1 MNEDEKISG
10 LIPKSDIDKIS
21 PHSQAVIRIG
31 GQEIVLDNSRL
42 AFNEVSLN
50 VFMENLAL
58 WYDYFSQKLAEAEA
72 ILAYKEYEYDV
83 FFSSSYE
90 RSKEDGCT
98 DKLAEANAKKDPNVC
113 DAKKEIIVAKHKVT
127 LLKQHLKAWDKAHE
141 NAMSRGHMVRKE
153 MDKLN
158 TDIMF
163 KGRDDRVGEIVGKK
177 WLSE

>member
-1 MNEDEKISG
+1 MTDIEN
-10 LIPKSDIDKIS
+10 LIPRADAERIA
-21 PHSQAVIRIG
+21 PHAQTTVKIG
-31 GQEIVLDNSRL
+31 GQEIVLDNTRL

-50 VFMENLAL
+50 NFMENLAL

-83 FFSSSYE
+83 LFSASYE
-90 RSKEDGCT
+90 KSKEEGCT
-98 DKLAEANAKKDPNVC
+98 DKLAEANAKKEANVC
-113 DAKKEIIVAKHKVT
+113 EAKKEIIGAKHKVT

-158 TDIMF
+158 TDIVF
-163 KGRDDRVGEIVGKK
+163 RSKDDLVSGIVGKSK
-177 WLSE
+177 VE

>member
-1 MNEDEKISG
+1 MNEDVSHLLSPADCDRTCPRAQTTLKIG
-10 LIPKSDIDKIS
+10 N
-21 PHSQAVIRIG
+21 
-31 GQEIVLDNSRL
+31 QEITLDNSRL

-50 VFMENLAL
+50 TFMENLAL

-83 FFSSSYE
+83 LFSSAYE

-98 DKLAEANAKKDPNVC
+98 DKLAEANAKKEANVC
-113 DAKKEIIVAKHKVT
+113 EAKKEIIGAKHKVT

-158 TDIMF
+158 TDIVF
-163 KGRDDRVGEIVGKK
+163 RGRDDRVHDIVGRRGD
-177 WLSE
+177 S

>member
-1 MNEDEKISG
+1 MQGVEDLVPQG
-10 LIPKSDIDKIS
+10 DIERFA
-21 PHSQAVIRIG
+21 PQARTVVKIG

-50 VFMENLAL
+50 NFMENLAL

-83 FFSSSYE
+83 LFSSSYE
-90 RSKEDGCT
+90 RSKEEGCT
-98 DKLAEANAKKDPNVC
+98 DKLAEANAKKDTNVC
-113 DAKKEIIVAKHKVT
+113 EAKKEIIGAKHKVT

-153 MDKLN
+153 MDKLH
-158 TDIMF
+158 TDIVF
-163 KGRDDRVGEIVGKK
+163 KNKDDQVQDIIGRRRD
-177 WLSE
+177 

>member
-1 MNEDEKISG
+1 MNEDLSH
-10 LIPKSDIDKIS
+10 LVPPSDCDRIS
-21 PHSQAVIRIG
+21 PRAQTTVKIG
-31 GQEIVLDNSRL
+31 SQEIVLDNSRL

-50 VFMENLAL
+50 AFMENLAL

-83 FFSSSYE
+83 LFSAAYE
-90 RSKEDGCT
+90 RSKEGGCT
-98 DKLAEANAKKDPNVC
+98 DKLAEANAKKEVNVC
-113 DAKKEIIVAKHKVT
+113 EAKKEIIGAKHKVT

-158 TDIMF
+158 TDIVF
-163 KGRDDRVGEIVGKK
+163 RGRDDRVNEIVGRRHE
-177 WLSE
+177 S

>member
-1 MNEDEKISG
+1 MNEDLSH
-10 LIPKSDIDKIS
+10 LVPPADCDRIS
-21 PHSQAVIRIG
+21 PRAQTTVKIG
-31 GQEIVLDNSRL
+31 SQEIVLDNSRL

-50 VFMENLAL
+50 AFMENLAL

-83 FFSSSYE
+83 LFSAAYE
-90 RSKEDGCT
+90 RSKEGGCT
-98 DKLAEANAKKDPNVC
+98 DKLAEANAKKEANVC
-113 DAKKEIIVAKHKVT
+113 EAKKEIIGAKHKVT

-158 TDIMF
+158 TDIVF
-163 KGRDDRVGEIVGKK
+163 RGRDDRVNDIVGRRHE
-177 WLSE
+177 S

>member
-1 MNEDEKISG
+1 MEVAD
-10 LIPKSDIDKIS
+10 LIPKADIERLS
-21 PHSQAVIRIG
+21 PRAQTVIKLG

-42 AFNEVSLN
+42 AFNETSLN
-50 VFMENLAL
+50 SFMENLAL

-83 FFSSSYE
+83 LFSAAYE

-98 DKLAEANAKKDPNVC
+98 DKLAEANAKKDDGVC
-113 DAKKEIIVAKHKVT
+113 DAKKEIIGAKHKVT

-158 TDIMF
+158 TDIISRS
-163 KGRDDRVGEIVGKK
+163 RDERVGEIVGRGQ
-177 WLSE
+177 

>member
-1 MNEDEKISG
+1 MNEDISH
-10 LIPKSDIDKIS
+10 LVPPSEVSRLS
-21 PHSQAVIRIG
+21 PHAQTTVKIG
-31 GQEIVLDNSRL
+31 NQEIVLDNSRL

-50 VFMENLAL
+50 AFMENLAL

-72 ILAYKEYEYDV
+72 IMAYKEYEYDIL
-83 FFSSSYE
+83 FSASYE

-98 DKLAEANAKKDPNVC
+98 DKLAEANAKKDANVC
-113 DAKKEIIVAKHKVT
+113 EAKKEIIGAKHKVT

-158 TDIMF
+158 TDIVF
-163 KGRDDRVGEIVGKK
+163 RGRDDRVNEIVGRRQDA
-177 WLSE
+177 

>member
-1 MNEDEKISG
+1 MNEDVSH
-10 LIPKSDIDKIS
+10 LVPLSDCDRAS
-21 PHSQAVIRIG
+21 PRAQTTIKIG
-31 GQEIVLDNSRL
+31 GQEVVLDNSRL

-50 VFMENLAL
+50 SFMENLAL
-58 WYDYFSQKLAEAEA
+58 WYDYFSQKLAESEA

-83 FFSSSYE
+83 LFSAAYE
-90 RSKEDGCT
+90 RSKEGGCT

-113 DAKKEIIVAKHKVT
+113 EAKKETIGAKHKVT

-158 TDIMF
+158 TDIVF
-163 KGRDDRVGEIVGKK
+163 RGRDDRVHDIVGRRQD
-177 WLSE
+177 S